1 MLPRTAAPLLLLLA
15 LAGGC
20 GPTAGEIG
28 QSVLWAAPLITLAAY
43 GLAWLY
49 ARLWRSLVAEL
60 ELDPVPVL
68 VLVGLQVVTALVT
81 LLAPELDGELV
92 WIAFWLVGA
101 SYLTI
106 AVPLVRL
113 TIHLAPRNASWALL
127 APWLFFYPLAL
138 LLAAA
143 GDATGDLVDLAILI
157 WAAPGYGGWIAAPV
171 ALAALAEVLVR
182 RSRARRPPPPPA
194 LPEARARTRR

>member
-1 MLPRTAAPLLLLLA
+1 MLPRTAAPLLLLLS
-15 LAGGC
+15 LASGC

-28 QSVLWAAPLITLAAY
+28 QAVLWAAPLITLASF

-49 ARLWRSLVAEL
+49 ARLWRPLVAEL
-60 ELDPVPVL
+60 ELDPVPVV
-68 VLVGLQVVTALVT
+68 VLLGLQLVAALGT

-92 WIAFWLVGA
+92 GIAFWLVGT

-113 TIHLAPRNASWALL
+113 TIQVSPRSASWALL
-127 APWLFFYPLAL
+127 APWLFFYPPAL

-143 GDATGDLVDLAILI
+143 GDSTGDLVDLVILI

-182 RSRARRPPPPPA
+182 RSRARRPPPVV
-194 LPEARARTRR
+194 LPEARARARR